1 MNSDYLVEKVRKTIK
16 ENNLIKEKDKI
27 VVGVSG
33 GPDSMCLLH
42 VLIMLKNEL
51 KFDLVVA
58 HINHMIRKEA
68 DSETEFVKD
77 FCKKNAIECFVKR
90 VDVLNKAIEEKLGT
104 EEEGRIIRYEFFEE
118 VRKNTKS
125 NKIATAHNA
134 NDNAETVL
142 MNLIRGTGTSGLKGI
157 EYERDYIIRPLLD
170 CERVDIEK
178 YCKIEKLD
186 PKFDKSNKENTY
198 TRNKIR
204 NLLIPYIQKEF
215 NPNIIESLNRLS
227 DISKKEADYWKK
239 TIENEYNKLV
249 DSDFS
254 NDEKICLNLKEFN
267 KLDDVIKSKIILYTI
282 DKVLGSTQGIG
293 KIHIEDI
300 IKLCNNNRGNKFLIP
315 NKKIK
320 VLVQD
325 KKVQFMKN
333 CTTVTNFV

>member
-1 MNSDYLVEKVRKTIK
+1 MESELIIKRIRKTIK
-16 ENNLIKEKDKI
+16 DNNLINKNDKI

-42 VLIMLKNEL
+42 VLITLKNEL

-68 DSETEFVKD
+68 DDETEFVKR
-77 FCKKNAIECFVKR
+77 FCEENGIECFIKR
-90 VDVLNKAIEEKLGT
+90 VDVLNKAAEEKIGT
-104 EEEGRIIRYEFFEE
+104 EEEGRIVRYEFFEE
-118 VRKNTKS
+118 VRKKTNS

-142 MNLIRGTGTSGLKGI
+142 MNIIRGSGTSGLKGI

-170 CERVDIEK
+170 CERLDIEE

-249 DSDFS
+249 DRDIS
-254 NDEKICLNLKEFN
+254 NNKKICLNLKEFN
-267 KLDDVIKSKIILYTI
+267 KLDYVIKSKVILYTI
-282 DKVLGSTQGIG
+282 DKFLGTTKGIG

-300 IKLCNNNRGNKFLIP
+300 IKLCENNKGNKFLIP

-325 KKVQFMKN
+325 KKVQFIKN
-333 CTTVTNFV
+333 DK